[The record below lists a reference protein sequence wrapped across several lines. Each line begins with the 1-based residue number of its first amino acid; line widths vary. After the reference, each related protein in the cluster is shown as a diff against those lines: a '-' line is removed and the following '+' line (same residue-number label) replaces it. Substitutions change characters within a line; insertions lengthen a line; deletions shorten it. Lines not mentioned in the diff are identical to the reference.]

1 MVVRLLVSPRNA
13 AFIIGKSGA
22 NVMELQDASGARIR
36 VRQRLGPTAAAAADS
51 SS

>member
-1 MVVRLLVSPRNA
+1 VVVRLLVSPRNA

-36 VRQRLGPTAAAAADS
+36 VSGTGGS
-51 SS
+51 SSSRSRTRSR